1 MDVADEMDILM
12 TRYKVNKEYLY
23 VEITE
28 SALADGE
35 GVVRAATS
43 LIKDKGIQLWLD
55 DFGAGYSSL
64 NMLKEFSFDVLK
76 IDMAFLR
83 NFNSNAKSKPIINS
97 IVQMAELMG
106 MRTLVEGVE
115 TSEQAQYL
123 TSIGCEKLQGYFFGK
138 PKPLSAY
145 VQEEVL

>member
-1 MDVADEMDILM
+1 
-12 TRYKVNKEYLY
+12 
-23 VEITE
+23 
-28 SALADGE
+28 
-35 GVVRAATS
+35 
-43 LIKDKGIQLWLD
+43 
-55 DFGAGYSSL
+55 
-64 NMLKEFSFDVLK
+64 MLKEFSFNVLK

>member
-1 MDVADEMDILM
+1 
-12 TRYKVNKEYLY
+12 
-23 VEITE
+23 
-28 SALADGE
+28 
-35 GVVRAATS
+35 
-43 LIKDKGIQLWLD
+43 
-55 DFGAGYSSL
+55 
-64 NMLKEFSFDVLK
+64 
-76 IDMAFLR
+76 
-83 NFNSNAKSKPIINS
+83 
-97 IVQMAELMG
+97 MAELMG